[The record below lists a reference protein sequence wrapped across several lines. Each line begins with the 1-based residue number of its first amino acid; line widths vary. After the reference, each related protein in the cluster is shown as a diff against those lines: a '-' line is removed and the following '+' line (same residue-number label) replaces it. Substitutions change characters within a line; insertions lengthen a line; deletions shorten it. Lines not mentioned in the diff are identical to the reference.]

1 MNEVN
6 KHIHETTTSETR
18 RTTTVMEE
26 EEEDNEDEQTF
37 TMMDMSSN
45 GIKDGVEKK
54 KKMMNKKEN
63 REKEGQTE
71 KKKEEE
77 NREKEEGQTKK
88 KKEEE
93 NRKKEENQTEKNKKT
108 KKSDINNH
116 QQSTCRQVIAGG
128 VFGCVEFVLGSARL
142 DTALAITYCTV
153 MVLPRTEV
161 WNIVAAAPDLAPDV
175 QHLLAN
181 QLDKE
186 TPDEAETKGAFDG
199 VKLKTQNN
207 FLKKFR
213 LRNKKKEEMID
224 GEYEALQM
232 TEKGNTKVGGILFSA
247 ISSQTLVNDEK
258 EKVEKI

>member
-26 EEEDNEDEQTF
+26 EEEEEQTF

-63 REKEGQTE
+63 REEEGQTE

-77 NREKEEGQTKK
+77 NRKKEKDQTKK
-88 KKEEE
+88 
-93 NRKKEENQTEKNKKT
+93 NKTT
-108 KKSDINNH
+108 KKSDINTH

-186 TPDEAETKGAFDG
+186 TPEEAETKGAFDG

>member
-6 KHIHETTTSETR
+6 KHIHETIPSETTTSETR

-26 EEEDNEDEQTF
+26 EEEEEEDEQAF

-63 REKEGQTE
+63 RK
-71 KKKEEE
+71 
-77 NREKEEGQTKK
+77 KEEGQTKK